1 MPMISIII
9 PCKNGTKYLK
19 EAVGALKSQG
29 VDLELI
35 LVDDGSTDGSGALVQ
50 SLGCRVLCNEVSQGK
65 ICAYNQGLKCVTG
78 DFVLFHD
85 CDDVMRPG
93 ALRRLVD
100 EMEGDSSAEI
110 VMAKLKDFCSPD
122 TPEQAKFVKPAPFW
136 GCLSG
141 SVLFRASVFK
151 KIGFFCE
158 DINMGGDVI
167 DLTQRC
173 QAAGVTIKKIDFISN
188 DRRIHAS
195 NYGRTNQ
202 ASEYKDYAT
211 ALRAKLLAPRN
222 P

>member
-35 LVDDGSTDGSGALVQ
+35 LVDDGSTDGSGALAR
-50 SLGCRVLCNEVSQGK
+50 SLGCRVLRNEVSQGQIRCK
-65 ICAYNQGLKCVTG
+65 NQALKVVTG

-100 EMEGDSSAEI
+100 EMEGDPSAEI

-151 KIGFFCE
+151 KI
-158 DINMGGDVI
+158 
-167 DLTQRC
+167 
-173 QAAGVTIKKIDFISN
+173 DFVAC
-188 DRRIHAS
+188 DRRIHAANS
-195 NYGRTNQ
+195 SPCVARGPLMPCQ
-202 ASEYKDYAT
+202 AIEEAM
-211 ALRAKLLAPRN
+211 LLGGN
-222 P
+222 